1 MAETMGYIV
10 ICVILQLLPRTL
22 TNVFCSSE
30 RLKREQRGTE
40 GSGETGYGRTGVL
53 VKACRTGPQR
63 SGSKE

>member
-40 GSGETGYGRTGVL
+40 GSGETGYR
-53 VKACRTGPQR
+53 KNR
-63 SGSKE
+63 SVGEGLPYRSTEEW

>member
-30 RLKREQRGTE
+30 RLKREQRG
-40 GSGETGYGRTGVL
+40 VVKL
-53 VKACRTGPQR
+53 VMEEQECW
-63 SGSKE
+63 